1 MIIQTDK
8 INREKALKPIIGIKS
23 TIVDIVY

>member
-1 MIIQTDK
+1 MMTLTDK
-8 INREKALKPIIGIKS
+8 MIREKALKPTIGIKS